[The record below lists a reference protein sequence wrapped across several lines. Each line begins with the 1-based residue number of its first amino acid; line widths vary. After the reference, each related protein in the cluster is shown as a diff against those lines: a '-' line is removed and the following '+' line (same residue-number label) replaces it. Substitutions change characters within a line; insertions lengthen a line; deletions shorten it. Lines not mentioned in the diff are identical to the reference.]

1 MTRLSICSTGLLGL
15 AVFFFVGGV
24 YYASAAMNH
33 GAGSLSDYC
42 RSHCAPIATQSARN
56 SCESGCLQHRATGK
70 WWSGCVTVGA
80 DGCASAG
87 PH

>member
-1 MTRLSICSTGLLGL
+1 MTRLSIWLTGLFGL
-15 AVFFFVGGV
+15 AVFFFAGGIHC
-24 YYASAAMNH
+24 ASAAMNH

-56 SCESGCLQHRATGK
+56 SCESGCLQHRASGK

-87 PH
+87 PQ